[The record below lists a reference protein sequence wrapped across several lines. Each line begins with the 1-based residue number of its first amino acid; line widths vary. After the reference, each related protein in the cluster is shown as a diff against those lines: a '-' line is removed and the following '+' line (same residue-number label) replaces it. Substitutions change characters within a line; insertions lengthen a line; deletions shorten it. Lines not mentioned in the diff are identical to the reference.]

1 MKHLLV
7 SATISIILLFLPF
20 QADTAGAWGDTIP
33 PTVTSVSPS
42 GTSGISGVVIQ
53 VNYFD
58 TGSASNPG
66 LLSWRE
72 IYVDDTLIYPN
83 AGANQPASCTF
94 TQNSDITCT
103 MNIDLTAS
111 PHTVHGYLRDYG
123 YNITSFSSSFTASSP
138 LPPSSDVLPPEL
150 DVIYGIAPSRV
161 SFQDNFLFWARFSDA
176 APSSGVVPESASFD
190 IDGITVSCQVSNL
203 KDVKCS
209 SPPLS
214 RGIHPFTFSMADAAG
229 NTVTYSSS
237 IRKGLKAHVRDD
249 ATGGDCPLIG
259 NWDSASR
266 TCTIGQDFDDVII
279 SVDSDNVTVDGGG
292 HGLSANSGFVAIQ
305 LNNRTGVTVCD
316 FRLVSYY
323 YGISIIGGGWNRVT
337 GNLLSTDIGIVVDSS
352 TNNVI
357 EGNKI
362 QNSSPG
368 IGLSNS
374 TDNLIRGNQVGSDWI
389 PGYQVAIDLSLS
401 SGNTISGNVIDLA
414 WAGIYLY
421 GSTGNNIDSN
431 NVSTSGPTAELA
443 ESNANVFTSNDFSS
457 QGDGL
462 KISYFETTPPT
473 DQPNIFYHNNF
484 LQNTGVQFLGNPG
497 TDLFSQVMPTGGNYW
512 QGWNGPDADGDG
524 IIDNPIVFV
533 GGQDEF
539 PWTTASGWTKPVL
552 TTSLTRTYWQ
562 DYASYLAQELSVDFS
577 ISNSGPAATTVNIIG
592 SVCTNGVSMVTTT
605 PLAIGDIVTGQ
616 TDVYTLKYTVPSGAS
631 FFRTT
636 NYATA
641 IGSVGTY
648 FEYPGPFPEV

>member
-1 MKHLLV
+1 MKHLLGSV
-7 SATISIILLFLPF
+7 IVCIIILFLPF
-20 QADTAGAWGDTIP
+20 QAETAGAWSDTIP

-58 TGSASNPG
+58 NGIASNPG
-66 LLSWRE
+66 LLSWKE
-72 IYVDDTLIYPN
+72 IYVDDTMIYPT
-83 AGANQPASCTF
+83 AGPDLPASCTF

-103 MNIDLTAS
+103 MNLGLTAG
-111 PHTVHGYLRDYG
+111 PHTMHGYLRDYG

-138 LPPSSDVLPPEL
+138 MPPSSDTLPPEL
-150 DVIYGIAPSRV
+150 DVIYGGSLSHV

-176 APSSGVVPESASFD
+176 APSSGVVPESASLE
-190 IDGITVSCQVSNL
+190 IDGVTVSCQVSNL

-209 SPPLS
+209 SPPLV

-237 IRKGLKAHVRDD
+237 IRKGLTAHIRDD
-249 ATGGDCPLIG
+249 ATGGDCQLIG
-259 NWDSASR
+259 NWDSAAR

-292 HGLSANSGFVAIQ
+292 HGLGASGGFIAIQ
-305 LNNRTGVTVCD
+305 INNRTGVTVRD
-316 FRLVSYY
+316 FRLLGYY
-323 YGISIIGGGWNRVT
+323 YGVSIIGGGLNHVT
-337 GNLLSTDIGIVVDSS
+337 GNLLDTDSGIVVDSS
-352 TNNVI
+352 ANNVI
-357 EGNKI
+357 EGNVI

-374 TDNLIRGNQVGSDWI
+374 TNNLIRGNRVGNGWS

-414 WAGIYLY
+414 WLGIYLY

-431 NVSTSGPTAELA
+431 NVSTSGPTADLM
-443 ESNANVFTSNDFSS
+443 ESNANVFTNNDFSS

-473 DQPNIFYHNNF
+473 DQPNVFYHNNF
-484 LQNTGVQFLGNPG
+484 LQNVGVQFFGNPG
-497 TDLFSQVMPTGGNYW
+497 TELFSLTMPIGGNYW
-512 QGWNGPDADGDG
+512 QGRNGPDADGDG
-524 IIDNPIVFV
+524 IIDNPIVFD
-533 GGQDEF
+533 GSQDEF
-539 PWTTASGWTKPVL
+539 PWTTASGWTKPGL

-577 ISNSGPAATTVNIIG
+577 ISNSGPSATSVTIIG
-592 SVCTNGVSMVTTT
+592 SVCTNGVSTVTAT
-605 PLAIGDIVTGQ
+605 PLAIGDIATGQ
-616 TDVYTLKYTVPSGAS
+616 TDVYTLKYAVPSGVS

-641 IGSVGTY
+641 IGSEGTY
-648 FEYPGPFPEV
+648 FEYPGPFPEA